1 MIQHPA
7 SVLVRSAD
15 RTPRSTFGR
24 TERAVLVI
32 DDHLLFAESLT
43 FALRLQGVSRVLLTD
58 RHLEASQLTEQ
69 IRRDDVA
76 VVILDPPMAGDPIG
90 ANVIDACRAAHARVL
105 VVTGPRHPELVAEA
119 LLAGAEAVM
128 NKARPFDEL
137 VRDLVNM
144 IAGADPRPPQRP
156 NLRVALVQRA
166 SHRGALESLSLRE
179 SQVLGCLMDGRTVD
193 EIAGRASISV
203 ATVRSHVH
211 AILAKLEVNSQLA
224 AVAVAHRSGWT
235 ADSRRGGAFAD
246 HAP

>member
-1 MIQHPA
+1 M
-7 SVLVRSAD
+7 
-15 RTPRSTFGR
+15 
-24 TERAVLVI
+24 I

-69 IRRDDVA
+69 ICRDDVA
-76 VVILDPPMAGDPIG
+76 VVILDPPLAGDRIG
-90 ANVIDACRAAHARVL
+90 ADVIDACRAAGARVL
-105 VVTGPRHPELVAEA
+105 VVTGSRHAELAADA

-137 VRDLVNM
+137 VRDLVDM
-144 IAGADPRPPQRP
+144 IAGAAPRLPQRP
-156 NLRVALVQRA
+156 TLRIALVQRA
-166 SHRGALESLSLRE
+166 AQWAALESLSPRE

-193 EIAGRASISV
+193 EIAARASISV

-235 ADSRRGGAFAD
+235 PGTRPGGALAD
-246 HAP
+246 YAP